1 VAAHRRNE
9 GYALYALWLRE
20 FKVFQRE
27 KSRVIGSIAS
37 PLVFLFTL
45 GFGFGATT
53 TFMDPRYAAFPYPQ
67 FMFPG
72 VIGMSVL
79 FGTIFYGMG
88 IIWDRRL
95 DVLKEV
101 LVAPVSRTTIF
112 FGKVLGGCTEAVA
125 QGILLI
131 VLSMLIFHTGLAG
144 ALVALPFVLLLAILF
159 VSIGLF
165 IGSFFTSYEGF
176 NLVMSFLTFP
186 AVFLSGAFYPVEQLP
201 KALAVLVRFNPA
213 TYAVDG
219 LRGALLGPHAF
230 SYALDVAVLAVW
242 CVVFLYAGTWAFK
255 RMT

>member
-1 VAAHRRNE
+1 MPARRNE

-37 PLVFLFTL
+37 PLIFLFTL
-45 GFGFGATT
+45 GSGLGATT
-53 TFMDPRYAAFPYPQ
+53 QIVDPRYAHFTYPQ
-67 FMFPG
+67 FMFAG
-72 VIGMSVL
+72 IIGMSVL

-125 QGILLI
+125 QAVLLI
-131 VLSMLIFHTGLAG
+131 IIAVLFFHAPIMG
-144 ALVALPFVLLLAILF
+144 AVWALPFVLLLAILF

-186 AVFLSGAFYPVEQLP
+186 AVFLSGAFYTIENLP
-201 KALAVLVRFNPA
+201 PWLTVLTRLNPA

-219 LRGALLGPHAF
+219 LRGALLGVHAF
-230 SYALDVAVLAVW
+230 TYALDVAVLLVW
-242 CVVFLYAGTWAFK
+242 GVAFLYAGTWAFK

>member
-1 VAAHRRNE
+1 MPSV

-20 FKVFQRE
+20 FKVFLRE
-27 KSRVIGSIAS
+27 KSRIIGSIAS
-37 PLVFLFTL
+37 PLVFLLTL

-53 TFMDPRYAAFPYPQ
+53 TFVDQRYAAFPYPQ

-125 QGILLI
+125 QGVLLI
-131 VLSMLIFHTGLAG
+131 VLSIVFFHTSLLG
-144 ALVALPFVLLLAILF
+144 AAWALPFVLMLAILF

-201 KALAVLVRFNPA
+201 PVLSIFVHLNPA

-230 SYALDVAVLAVW
+230 SYAIDIGVLAVW
-242 CVVFLYAGTWAFK
+242 GLVFLWLGTWAFK